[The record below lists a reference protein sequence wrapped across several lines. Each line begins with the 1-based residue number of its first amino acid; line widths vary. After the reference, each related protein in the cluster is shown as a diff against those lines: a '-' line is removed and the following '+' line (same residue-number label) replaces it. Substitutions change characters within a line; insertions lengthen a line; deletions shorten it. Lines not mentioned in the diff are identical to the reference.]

1 MDSSIITK
9 YLPLEI
15 YQYIFHISYDTACI
29 HLHPK
34 MKIGKF
40 NVYLW

>member
-15 YQYIFHISYDTACI
+15 YQYIFQLLVYFIRTT
-29 HLHPK
+29 PK
-34 MKIGKF
+34 NENRKI
-40 NVYLW
+40 

>member
-15 YQYIFHISYDTACI
+15 YQYIFQLLVYFIRTTST
-29 HLHPK
+29 PK
-34 MKIGKF
+34 NENRKI
-40 NVYLW
+40 